1 MERIFITIALIAA
14 CSTLLLLRKKSKEQ
28 QKREIQI
35 QTIKDYAEHLKSVLG
50 KISREHCMTMS
61 PKTEF
66 HCMMP
71 ATHYYA
77 GLPICKTCAKR
88 ITARGA
94 NPPPFPIPSHR
105 L

>member
-1 MERIFITIALIAA
+1 VKEIFISIALVAA
-14 CSTLLLLRKKSKEQ
+14 FFALLLLRKSNKKQ
-28 QKREIQI
+28 REREAKIQLSL
-35 QTIKDYAEHLKSVLG
+35 DYIEHLESVLN

-61 PKTEF
+61 PKTDF

-77 GLPICKTCAKR
+77 GLPICQTCAER
-88 ITARGA
+88 ITAGGA